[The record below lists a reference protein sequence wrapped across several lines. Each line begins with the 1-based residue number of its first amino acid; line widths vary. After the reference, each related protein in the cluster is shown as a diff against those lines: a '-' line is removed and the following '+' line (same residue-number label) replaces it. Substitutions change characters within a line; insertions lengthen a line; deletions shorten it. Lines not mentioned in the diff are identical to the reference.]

1 MPLKI
6 ALYLVAVSQFALGA
20 LTLFAPAFFLTTMG
34 LTPPA
39 PDNGYILAMLGARF
53 VAYGIGMVWLARQSE
68 PDRFWVRN
76 MVLIQLIDF
85 GAGAVYLGLG
95 TVGLSVVA
103 FPMFN
108 AALFAGL
115 LLFFSRPR
123 AFRS

>member
-6 ALYLVAVSQFALGA
+6 ALYLVAASQFVLGA
-20 LTLFAPAFFLTTMG
+20 LTLFVPSFFLSAMG

-39 PDNGYILAMLGARF
+39 PDNGYVLAMLGARF
-53 VAYGIGMVWLARQSE
+53 VAYGIGMIWLARQAE

-76 MVLIQLIDF
+76 MALIQLLDF
-85 GAGAVYLGLG
+85 AAGAIYLGVGIVPLG
-95 TVGLSVVA
+95 VVA

-115 LLFFSRPR
+115 LLTFGRRR
-123 AFRS
+123 AATA